1 MKSSEELS
9 FVVGEKSMSFLP
21 LDVMLDSYS
30 EPRIESYCTIAKI
43 LSAESSGRDIGELEL
58 HHHCIVGGDWTS
70 HTIESY
76 SYFVKEGSVI
86 KLQDAESGDRFDL
99 KVTSISDNAITLL
112 VL

>member
-1 MKSSEELS
+1 MKSSEELT

-21 LDVMLDSYS
+21 LDVMTDSYS
-30 EPRIESYCTIAKI
+30 EPRIESYCTLAKI
-43 LSAESSGRDIGELEL
+43 HAGENGAQGELEL

-76 SYFVKEGSVI
+76 TYFVREGSVI
-86 KLQDAESGDRFDL
+86 KLQDAESGERFDL
-99 KVTSISDNAITLL
+99 QVTLLEDNKITLL